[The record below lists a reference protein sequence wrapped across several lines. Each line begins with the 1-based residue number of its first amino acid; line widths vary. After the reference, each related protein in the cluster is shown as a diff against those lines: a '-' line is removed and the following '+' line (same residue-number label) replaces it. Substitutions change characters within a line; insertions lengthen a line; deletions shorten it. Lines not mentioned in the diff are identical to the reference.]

1 MRAVGLLF
9 PMTPKQFDA
18 REAHLR
24 PLFTH
29 FCFSCYNRSTVYDS
43 EDMSLYI
50 FVIEL
55 QKRELT
61 HVKRTA
67 SWQKGKAKKT
77 TLPLVNVK

>member
-43 EDMSLYI
+43 EDMRLYI

-67 SWQKGKAKKT
+67 SWQKEKAKK
-77 TLPLVNVK
+77 LLFPSLM

>member
-1 MRAVGLLF
+1 
-9 PMTPKQFDA
+9 MTPKQFDA

-43 EDMSLYI
+43 EDMRLYI

-67 SWQKGKAKKT
+67 SWEEEKAKNYSS
-77 TLPLVNVK
+77 PR

>member
-1 MRAVGLLF
+1 MGLPF
-9 PMTPKQFDA
+9 PMIPGQFEA
-18 REAHLR
+18 RQAHLT

-29 FCFSCYNRSTVYDS
+29 FCFSCYKRSTVYDG
-43 EDMSLYI
+43 EDMRLYI

-67 SWQKGKAKKT
+67 SWEEEKVDQQ
-77 TLPLVNVK
+77 

>member
-1 MRAVGLLF
+1 MGLPF
-9 PMTPKQFDA
+9 PMILEQFEA

-29 FCFSCYNRSTVYDS
+29 FCFSCYNRSTVYGS
-43 EDMSLYI
+43 EDMRLCI

-67 SWQKGKAKKT
+67 SWEEEKAKKI
-77 TLPLVNVK
+77 LFPSLM

>member
-1 MRAVGLLF
+1 
-9 PMTPKQFDA
+9 MTPKQFDA

>member
-1 MRAVGLLF
+1 
-9 PMTPKQFDA
+9 MTPKQFDA

-43 EDMSLYI
+43 EDMRLYI

-67 SWQKGKAKKT
+67 SWQKEKAKNYSS
-77 TLPLVNVK
+77 PR